1 MRIEMNETTEYARA
15 RRAAQPAITHDTER
29 GTVLGSVLLTTSYR

>member
-1 MRIEMNETTEYARA
+1 MNETLSMRA
-15 RRAAQPAITHDTER
+15 RGAARHYAVTHDTER